1 MDSQNEDKLR
11 AAQAYEEQKDHKK
24 AINSQLSLSEEDI
37 ENVDTLCQYW
47 DHALNLTMKFE
58 KDKVNQVVI
67 EVVKRLKK
75 LNRHEQAA
83 EQQENF
89 GYPDQAIQSY
99 ILANAFEKAKAC
111 CKNIKNSEQYEKY
124 MNLIDE
130 RMKKQFK
137 NNNDAEQLVNSG
149 DVVTGL
155 DMLVKQGQ

>member
-1 MDSQNEDKLR
+1 
-11 AAQAYEEQKDHKK
+11 
-24 AINSQLSLSEEDI
+24 
-37 ENVDTLCQYW
+37 
-47 DHALNLTMKFE
+47 
-58 KDKVNQVVI
+58 
-67 EVVKRLKK
+67 
-75 LNRHEQAA
+75 
-83 EQQENF
+83 
-89 GYPDQAIQSY
+89 
-99 ILANAFEKAKAC
+99 LANAFEKAKAC